1 MAVIKRR
8 VKKTDLSHLTS
19 GVSRLAAR
27 DLLDEANRKGIETV
41 PLDIERLIKSF
52 GIKVKIVPMDDEVSG
67 HLALSDGVWEIA
79 VNALHHPKLQRFTLA
94 HELGHYVLH
103 RWECQRFEDTKLF
116 RNNESNPMEVQANAY
131 AADLLM
137 PEREFKDYIRN
148 TSKNIDRIADH
159 FKVSAY
165 AVRVRAKNLGFSG
178 HGL

>member
-19 GVSRLAAR
+19 GGSRLAAQELLAAAR
-27 DLLDEANRKGIETV
+27 DKGISIV
-41 PLDIERLIKSF
+41 PLDIERLARSF
-52 GIKVKIVPMDDEVSG
+52 GIQVKIVPMDDEVSG
-67 HLALSDGVWEIA
+67 HLSLNDGVWEIA
-79 VNALHHPKLQRFTLA
+79 VNALHHPKRQRFTLA

-103 RWECQRFEDTKLF
+103 RWQCQRFEDKKLF
-116 RNNESNPMEVQANAY
+116 RNNESNPMEAQANAY

-137 PEREFKDYIRN
+137 PEDEFKDYIRN
-148 TSKNIDRIADH
+148 VSKNIDSIADH